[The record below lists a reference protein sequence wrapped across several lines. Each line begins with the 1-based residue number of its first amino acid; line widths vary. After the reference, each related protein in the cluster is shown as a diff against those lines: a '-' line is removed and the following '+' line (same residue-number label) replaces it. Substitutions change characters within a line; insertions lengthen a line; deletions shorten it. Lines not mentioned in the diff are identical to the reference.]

1 MKPTLALALL
11 LISCISPGAPLAQQP
26 APGPQPGQRPPSAA
40 VVDALLET
48 VAVGSQTAV
57 RRFLDAH
64 AAPAY
69 RSIPLAEHTA
79 EFARM
84 HRALGRAEMRGL
96 QLQPS
101 GERWVTVR
109 SAVDG
114 ESYLVRLAITEGPAP
129 KVERV
134 EWEREQLTGTL
145 TGDAL
150 RQALER
156 LYDAVERIYVMP
168 DTARM
173 IADHLRGREAA
184 GAYAGIS
191 DRDSLTRALTADLQ
205 AINGDRH
212 LYVRPATAG
221 GPGGPGPGPGASAAA
236 TGPAAIGFTKVER
249 LPGNIGYIELAGPLG
264 RMGQMGSGSDDDGL
278 VGEVVRAMEGA
289 DAVILDLRGSP
300 GGSALLANLL
310 VSHFLPAGVH
320 TFTFHSRLGGGPV
333 ERRTLDEVPGPRLL
347 DVPLY
352 VLTSGRTFSA
362 GEDIAFVLGSQNR
375 ATLIG
380 EITRGGGRN
389 NAIIQLGHGL
399 MASISHSRVLDPR
412 TGEEAWERVGVAPD
426 VEVAAADALEAALRR
441 ARSISPRRASGDG
454 ARAEGRAVPVAA
466 ISGYLEYPQ

>member
-1 MKPTLALALL
+1 MKPTLALTLL
-11 LISCISPGAPLAQQP
+11 LISCICPAAARSQQSPPP
-26 APGPQPGQRPPSAA
+26 VQPGQRPPSAA
-40 VVDALLET
+40 VIDALLET
-48 VAVGSQTAV
+48 VAEGSESAV
-57 RRFLDAH
+57 RRFLEAH

-79 EFARM
+79 EFSRM

-96 QLQPS
+96 IRQPT

-109 SAVDG
+109 SPVDG
-114 ESYLVRLAITEGPAP
+114 ESYLLRLAITEGPAP

-134 EWEREQLTGTL
+134 EWEREQLTGAL

-150 RQALER
+150 RQALNR

-191 DRDSLTRALTADLQ
+191 DREALTRALTEDLQ

-212 LYVRPATAG
+212 LYVRPAMAG
-221 GPGGPGPGPGASAAA
+221 GPGGPGPGPAASAAA

-249 LPGNIGYIELAGPLG
+249 LSGNIGYIELAGPLG
-264 RMGQMGSGSDDDGL
+264 RMGQMGPGSDDAL
-278 VGEVVRAMEGA
+278 IGEVVRAMEGA

-300 GGSALLANLL
+300 GGSAPLANLL

-320 TFTFHSRLGGGPV
+320 TFTYHSRLGGGAV
-333 ERRTLDEVPGPRLL
+333 ERRTLDVVPGPRLL

-362 GEDIAFVLGSQNR
+362 GEDIAFVLSSQKR

-380 EITRGGGRN
+380 ERTRGGGRN

-412 TGEEAWERVGVAPD
+412 TGQEAWERVGVAPD
-426 VEVAAADALEAALRR
+426 VEVAAADALAAALQR
-441 ARSISPRRASGDG
+441 ASSNPPRRVRGDG
-454 ARAEGRAVPVAA
+454 ARAEEGRSVPVAA
-466 ISGYLEYPQ
+466 ISGYLE